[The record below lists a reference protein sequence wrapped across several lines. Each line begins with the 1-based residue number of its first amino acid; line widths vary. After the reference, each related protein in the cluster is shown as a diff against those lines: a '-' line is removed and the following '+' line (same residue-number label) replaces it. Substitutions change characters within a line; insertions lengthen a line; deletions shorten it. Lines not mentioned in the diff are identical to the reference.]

1 MTDTHKDVA
10 VEDTA
15 MTDTHKDVAVEDT
28 AKPEAVVVATMPNSQ
43 NTKTAESTVTA
54 AKPTTDTSYTD
65 INCYDEIEIEDM
77 DYDEDEEKYTY
88 PCPCGDKFEIT
99 RIELE
104 SRESIAKCPSC
115 SLLLKIVY
123 DPDDFMPDDG
133 EEFELNTAIV
143 VS

>member
-1 MTDTHKDVA
+1 MTDTHTVVP

-15 MTDTHKDVAVEDT
+15 ML
-28 AKPEAVVVATMPNSQ
+28 ATISNEHSSKIKE
-43 NTKTAESTVTA
+43 TESTVTA
-54 AKPTTDTSYTD
+54 AKATPADTTNNYTD

-88 PCPCGDKFEIT
+88 PCPCGDRFEIT
-99 RIELE
+99 QIELE
-104 SRESIAKCPSC
+104 SGESIAKCPSC

-133 EEFELNTAIV
+133 EDFELDTAIV